1 METMWKTMA
10 MMLVAAGMTIGATN
24 EPASA
29 QSKYCV
35 AALGC
40 VPSNPAR
47 YDACFQLALQRGINV
62 SRGDSYSRT
71 RFMFD
76 CLAGRIPF
84 TVTGGDAIDERSRGT
99 RRARR

>member
-40 VPSNPAR
+40 VPSQSR
-47 YDACFQLALQRGINV
+47 ALC
-62 SRGDSYSRT
+62 T
-71 RFMFD
+71 RASNSPCNAASTCRED
-76 CLAGRIPF
+76 GYGP
-84 TVTGGDAIDERSRGT
+84 DAIHVRLSRWPHSLHGH
-99 RRARR
+99 RR